1 MTSLEDIGFRSF
13 IARDVVGAVA
23 VSSSEMWIGGALALG
38 AVVGAVYAYP
48 KAIAD
53 TRLTFPPSKYPHRS
67 SLLFDPRLSERERES
82 LAESIFL
89 GRPLPESVEM
99 EDLELRLGGLV
110 PMAYEGPRSSITG
123 VTYRAIGGLEKLPA
137 VRFTVPAVAHRVMMG
152 GRPSEAF
159 VREAVQ
165 RAFPE
170 ALDFE
175 TQAIFLSE
183 NSRVRSATHRRNM
196 GYEPVA
202 ERLSESS
209 TYGIPERELI
219 FAPSRC
225 MLHRDCRE
233 HPDTVG
239 RRCLMNQ
246 WDEEWKVGGRK

>member
-1 MTSLEDIGFRSF
+1 MTALEDIGFRSF
-13 IARDVVGAVA
+13 VARDVVGAVA
-23 VSSSEMWIGGALALG
+23 TSTGEMWLGGAIALGAALG
-38 AVVGAVYAYP
+38 AVYAFP

-53 TRLTFPPSKYPHRS
+53 TRLTFPSSRCPYRS
-67 SLLFDPRLSERERES
+67 SLLFDPRLSSAERES
-82 LAESIFL
+82 LAADIFL
-89 GRPLPESVEM
+89 GRPLPESVER

-123 VTYRAIGGLEKLPA
+123 VTYRGIDGIEKLPA
-137 VRFTVPAVAHRVMMG
+137 VRFTVPEVTHRVMMG

-175 TQAIFLSE
+175 TQAIYLSE
-183 NSRVRSATHRRNM
+183 NSRVWSAIHRRNM

-202 ERLSESS
+202 ERLNGNT

-225 MLHRDCRE
+225 VLHRDCRE
-233 HPDTVG
+233 HPDTIG
-239 RRCLMNQ
+239 RRCLMEQ
-246 WDEEWKVGGRK
+246 WDEEWKAGGSK